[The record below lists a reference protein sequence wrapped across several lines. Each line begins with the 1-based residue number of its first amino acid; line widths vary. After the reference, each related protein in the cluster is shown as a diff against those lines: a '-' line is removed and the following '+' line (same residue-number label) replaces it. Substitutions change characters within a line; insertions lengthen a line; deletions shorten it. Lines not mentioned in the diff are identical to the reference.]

1 MLELFAEYGLFLAK
15 VVTIAVALMFVIATA
30 ASAAQRGKPS
40 QDGHIEV
47 RDLNRRYKDMRDALR
62 HAILSEPQFK
72 AEEKQ
77 REKDEKKKLK
87 QEKKTLKKAEK
98 KSSDAAGDIAEGSSA
113 PESEKK
119 RVFVLNFNG
128 DLQASAVDRLREEIS
143 SVLSLATPKDELV
156 LVLESPGGVVH
167 GYGLAASQLQ
177 RIKQRDIPLTVCV
190 DKVAASGGYMMACL
204 ADKIVAAPFAVL
216 GSIGVVAQVPNFH
229 RLLQKNEVDVEIL
242 TAGEYKRTLTLFG
255 ENTDKGREKFKQDLE
270 ETHVLFKEWVA
281 EHRPQLDIDKVAT
294 GETWYGKR
302 AIDLQLADEL
312 STSDDYLFDQVDDA
326 DLYQVRYEEKKS
338 LPQRF
343 GMAATNTVDGVLMRW
358 WSRLQGARWF

>member
-15 VVTIAVALMFVIATA
+15 VVTIAVAIMFVIASA
-30 ASAAQRGKPS
+30 ATAAQRGKPS

-47 RDLNRRYKDMRDALR
+47 KNLNRRYNDMRDTLR
-62 HAILSEPQFK
+62 HAVLSEPQFK

-77 REKDEKKKLK
+77 RQKDEKKRLK
-87 QEKKTLKKAEK
+87 SEKKTLKKTDKKPAHSEVDADAGSAE
-98 KSSDAAGDIAEGSSA
+98 
-113 PESEKK
+113 PELGKK
-119 RVFVLNFNG
+119 RIFVVNFNG
-128 DLQASAVDRLREEIS
+128 DLQASAVDHLREEVS
-143 SVLSLATPKDELV
+143 SVLSLARPQDELV
-156 LVLESPGGVVH
+156 LVLETPGGVVH

-177 RIKQRDIPLTVCV
+177 RVKQRNIPLTVCV

-216 GSIGVVAQVPNFH
+216 GSIGVVAQIPNFH

-302 AIDLQLADEL
+302 AIDLLLADEI
-312 STSDDYLFDQVDDA
+312 STSDDYLFNQVDDA

-338 LPQRF
+338 LQQRF
-343 GMAATNTVDGVLMRW
+343 GMAATSTLDDLLMRW
-358 WSRLQGARWF
+358 WNRLQGTRWF

>member
-15 VVTIAVALMFVIATA
+15 VVTIAVAIMFVIATA

-47 RDLNRRYKDMRDALR
+47 RNLNSRYNDMRDTLR
-62 HAILSEPQFK
+62 HAILSEPEFK
-72 AEEKQ
+72 AEEKR
-77 REKDEKKKLK
+77 REKAQKKKLK
-87 QEKKTLKKAEK
+87 EEKKALKNAEK
-98 KSSDAAGDIAEGSSA
+98 KVGDAVETDDALPANGST
-113 PESEKK
+113 KK
-119 RVFVLNFNG
+119 RVFVLSFNG
-128 DLQASAVDRLREEIS
+128 DMQASAVDRLREEIS
-143 SVLSLATPKDELV
+143 SVLSLAKQEDEIV

-167 GYGLAASQLQ
+167 GYGLASSQLE
-177 RIKQRDIPLTVCV
+177 RIKQRNVPLTVCV

-255 ENTDKGREKFKQDLE
+255 ENTEKGREKFKQDLE

-302 AIDLQLADEL
+302 AIDLQLADQL
-312 STSDDYLFDQVDDA
+312 STSDDYLFAQVEDA

-338 LPQRF
+338 LQQRF
-343 GMAATNTVDGVLMRW
+343 GMAATNSVDGLLLRW
-358 WSRLQGARWF
+358 WSRLQGTRWF

>member
-15 VVTIAVALMFVIATA
+15 VVTIAVAIMFIIATA

-40 QDGHIEV
+40 QDGRIEV
-47 RDLNRRYKDMRDALR
+47 RNLNRRYTDMRDTLR

-72 AEEKQ
+72 AEEKR
-77 REKDEKKKLK
+77 REKAEKKKLK
-87 QEKKTLKKAEK
+87 EEKKTLKKADK
-98 KSSDAAGDIAEGSSA
+98 KNTDTQADASLDASTQEPG
-113 PESEKK
+113 KK

-128 DLQASAVDRLREEIS
+128 DLQATAVDHLREEIS
-143 SVLSLATPKDELV
+143 SILSLAKTRDEVV

-167 GYGLAASQLQ
+167 GYGLAASQLE
-177 RIKQRDIPLTVCV
+177 RIKQRNIPLTVCV

-255 ENTDKGREKFKQDLE
+255 ENTEKGREKFKQDLE

-281 EHRPQLDIDKVAT
+281 QHRPQLEIDRVAT

-312 STSDDYLFDQVDDA
+312 RTSDDYLLDLVDEAELFQVH
-326 DLYQVRYEEKKS
+326 YEEKKS
-338 LPQRF
+338 LQQRF
-343 GMAATNTVDGVLMRW
+343 GMAATNTVDGVLLRW
-358 WSRLQGARWF
+358 WSRLLGTRWF